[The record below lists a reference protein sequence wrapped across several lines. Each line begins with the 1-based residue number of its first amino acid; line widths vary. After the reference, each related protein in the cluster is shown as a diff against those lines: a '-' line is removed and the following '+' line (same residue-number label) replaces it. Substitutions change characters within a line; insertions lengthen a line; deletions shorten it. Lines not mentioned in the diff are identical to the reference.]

1 MHGRYQRY
9 AVYGHGL
16 GTTKRSSA
24 GRAFV
29 LLRDEDAVVISFA
42 LRSMQER
49 FRARNLLVLD
59 LLQLGDIGL
68 AIEPQCPMTTYSSGV
83 AVLGCTM
90 PRASIHTNHARPAD
104 VDDEVGASEVGA
116 TEVHVNKAV
125 LHYDVCRGKCNCR
138 TKWNWL
144 VK

>member
-68 AIEPQCPMTTYSSGV
+68 AIEPQCPVTTYSSGV

-90 PRASIHTNHARPAD
+90 PRASIHTNHARPVD
-104 VDDEVGASEVGA
+104 VDDERLMEPFVM
-116 TEVHVNKAV
+116 EVHVNKAV
-125 LHYDVCRGKCNCR
+125 LRFDVCRDKCNCR